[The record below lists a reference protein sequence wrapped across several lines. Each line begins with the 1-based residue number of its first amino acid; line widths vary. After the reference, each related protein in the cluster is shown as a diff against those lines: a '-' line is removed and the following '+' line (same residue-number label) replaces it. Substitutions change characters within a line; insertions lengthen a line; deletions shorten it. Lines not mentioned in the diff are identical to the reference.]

1 MKLFQKY
8 VFYKRKFNYIMEL
21 IGLYGSQVSSFKDI
35 SHVSKQHFQSLFKEN
50 DVANIGDIMKIV
62 RLFPTFFNDDM
73 NEFTEL

>member
-1 MKLFQKY
+1 MKFFQKY
-8 VFYKRKFNYIMEL
+8 LFYRKKFNYIMEL
-21 IGLYGSQVSSFKDI
+21 IWLYGSQVSYFKDI

-62 RLFPTFFNDDM
+62 RLFPIFFNDDM

>member
-1 MKLFQKY
+1 MKFFQKY
-8 VFYKRKFNYIMEL
+8 LFYRKKFNYIMEL
-21 IGLYGSQVSSFKDI
+21 ICLYGSQVSYFKDI

-62 RLFPTFFNDDM
+62 RLFPIFFNDDM